1 MTRRARIA
9 ILGGLVLVS
18 AFASLFLLRAN
29 REARA
34 VDDGVVEFKKG
45 NYTGGVH
52 LLSPYADSGNKRA
65 QLNLGI
71 AYAFGLGVKRDRALV
86 RDLLRRSAGK
96 NSAEMSL
103 WIAKS
108 LEKGNGVT
116 KDPAEAMAWYQV
128 AADDGSAEARD
139 LLHKLTAQHHPQS

>member
-1 MTRRARIA
+1 MKKRTGVA
-9 ILGGLVLVS
+9 ILGGAVLAIAS
-18 AFASLFLLRAN
+18 AYLLLLHIR

-45 NYTGGVH
+45 NYVDAVR
-52 LLSPYADSGNKRA
+52 LLTPYADSGNKTA

-71 AYAFGLGVKRDRALV
+71 AYAFGLGVKRDRALAH
-86 RDLLRRSAGK
+86 DFLRHSTGK

-108 LEKGNGVT
+108 LENGDGVA
-116 KDPAEAMAWYQV
+116 KDSTEAIAWYRV
-128 AADDGSAEARD
+128 AADEGSAEARD
-139 LLHKLTAQHHPQS
+139 FLRKVSERQPGQT